1 MAYWNIKNVS
11 LRGVTG
17 TIPNNPIK
25 TSDFPFFNKE
35 EAETFDNT
43 VGIKNRYI
51 AKEDVCA
58 SDLCFDAAERLLD
71 GLGWGKDTIDIL
83 IFESVTGDYKTP
95 PTSGILQDRLGLP
108 QSTFVLDVPMGC
120 CGCMYAI
127 NIAGNLLSSGTNKR
141 ALLLIGDTASRM
153 GSAKD
158 KSRVPLFGDC
168 GVAMAL
174 EYDVNASDII
184 IEFNTLGS
192 GYKALMTP
200 HGGYRHPVTKENSFV
215 EEDFGN
221 GIIRSPKDALINGMD
236 VFSFAITRPPKS
248 VSRFMEREGIDKD
261 TDVDYFLIH
270 QANKLIVDRIV
281 KKLKLNPDKVPYNL
295 QEFGNLGGASIPMLM
310 VTEIAEE
317 LKTRPLTLICSSF
330 GLGLTWGTMML
341 RTKAISIFPISIM
354 TNYQYGERQ

>member
-1 MAYWNIKNVS
+1 MAFWNIKNVA

-17 TIPNNPIK
+17 TVPNNPVK
-25 TSDFPFFNKE
+25 TADFPFFTQE
-35 EAETFDNT
+35 EADTFDKT

-51 AKEDVCA
+51 APDNICA
-58 SDLCFDAAERLLD
+58 SDLCYDAAERVLEE
-71 GLGWGKDTIDIL
+71 LGWEKESIDVL

-127 NIAGNLLSSGTNKR
+127 NVAGNLLSAGTAKR

-174 EYDVNASDII
+174 EYDTTAEDII

-192 GYKALMTP
+192 GYQALMTP
-200 HGGYRHPVTKENSFV
+200 HGGYRHPITQEESFV

-221 GIIRSPKDALINGMD
+221 GIIRAPKDALINGMD
-236 VFSFAITRPPKS
+236 VFSFAITKPPLS
-248 VSRFMEREGIDKD
+248 VKKMLEQQGMDKD
-261 TDVDYFLIH
+261 KDVDYFLIH
-270 QANKLIVDRIV
+270 QANKLIVDRLV

-295 QEFGNLGGASIPMLM
+295 QKFGNLGGASIPMLM
-310 VTEIAEE
+310 VTELAEE
-317 LKTRPLTLICSSF
+317 LQTRPLTLLCSSF
-330 GLGLTWGTMML
+330 GLGLTWGTMIIKTFDTL
-341 RTKAISIFPISIM
+341 VLKV
-354 TNYQYGERQ
+354 NQCC